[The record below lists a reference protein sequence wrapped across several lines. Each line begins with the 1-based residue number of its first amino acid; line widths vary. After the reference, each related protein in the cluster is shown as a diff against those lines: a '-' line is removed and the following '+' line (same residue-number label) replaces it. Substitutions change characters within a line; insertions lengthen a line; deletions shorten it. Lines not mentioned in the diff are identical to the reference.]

1 MSSGEQLTV
10 RERVRA
16 KLGQRGAAFVLAIG
30 IELLLILIFLF
41 ALMPKPEPKVGA
53 PDTLAFDVSGGD
65 ADSEADSSETK
76 QAEQKAPAKSV
87 EQPVEQ
93 RPVPPDVAPP
103 PEVPPTPPVPKAD
116 VLWLPKRD
124 YAATDV
130 GRGQPAQTADAG
142 SAAASGTS
150 SGSGRMPGDSAI
162 VGQAPNGEPLYAAE
176 WYREPTNTELAPYVP
191 RNVGPGWGIIACRMV
206 ANYRV
211 EDCVE
216 LADSPRGSRYAGAVR
231 QASWQF
237 RVRPPRVGGKPML
250 GTMVRIRID
259 YRAADRPGDGTRSD
273 D

>member
-10 RERVRA
+10 RERMRA
-16 KLGQRGAAFVLAIG
+16 KLGQRGAALVLAIA

-41 ALMPKPEPKVGA
+41 ALMPRPEPKAGA
-53 PDTLAFDVSGGD
+53 PDTLAFDVSSGES
-65 ADSEADSSETK
+65 DSEAEASETK
-76 QAEQKAPAKSV
+76 QAEQKPQAKSA
-87 EQPVEQ
+87 EKPVEE

-124 YAATDV
+124 YTATDV
-130 GRGQPAQTADAG
+130 GRGQPSRSADAG
-142 SAAASGTS
+142 AASGAGAS
-150 SGSGRMPGDSAI
+150 AGSGRMPGDSPI

-176 WYREPTNTELAPYVP
+176 WYREPTQAELAPYIPP
-191 RNVGPGWGIIACRMV
+191 RVGAGWGIIACRMV

-259 YRAADRPGDGTRSD
+259 YRQAEAPTDGPGGGD
-273 D
+273 